1 MSLQVWLPLNGNL
14 EQNGVSSTIADSNN
28 ISINSNGKI
37 GKCIEFNTSITS
49 GIYSNNF
56 NTNLWTE
63 CSITLWLK
71 IVSFNATWDTYLQIG
86 DGNTPWN
93 SYIVGL
99 LRNNANS
106 NLVFC
111 ISNGTTST
119 QASFTTPN
127 LETGIWYHIAC
138 VYKPGHCLIY
148 INGNLHADNTT
159 TIVPNFS
166 SSTKLFIG
174 GLPSAYKTKSCMNDL
189 RIYDHALSIKEI
201 KEISKALVCH
211 YPLDAN
217 GLGMPNYFL
226 NSNFATSTTANW
238 YGVNNSSISIATK
251 DGRKCITGTKGTSNN
266 ICGQT
271 IDTYSYVANSEITF
285 TISADVYVEE
295 TGTFGVGNW
304 ISTTEASG
312 WQGMSGSQTWHT
324 SNTLKV
330 GWNHISVTRVNGKNQ
345 YNGKIVT
352 AFSYSGTTYWMTNIK
367 FEFGII
373 DTPWI
378 PNSGDASYSIFNIN
392 GTTEFD
398 TSGYKYNGTRSG
410 SLSASSDT
418 PRYSTCTVIPN
429 QSYIKYRG
437 PENMYYA
444 TYSFWVKFNS
454 FTAYGAIHI
463 PYTSPSGGGSPWF
476 SANTES
482 SSLWCYFG
490 GNSPNY
496 TKAGTGNLVTNT
508 WYHFVYVWN
517 NGVAQWYLNG
527 EKIGNSV
534 TYTTRTYIQN
544 NADSTIGNSYTG
556 SSWNGTPFNGS
567 ISDFRLYATAL
578 SDADILELYNTGASI
593 DNGGN
598 VFTGDIIETSGLVKP
613 TIEKNAIIQ
622 NNEFDESEAMNLVLD
637 NSIGQKAYFTYSY
650 TPAKDTIN
658 SCLRPCYV
666 DFSVIPNLST
676 STTLRAIIQVT
687 WSGFDTSSTAGTF
700 AMYWSGDN
708 FKISTNAW
716 AWEGTNPIMAAIS
729 AKYDIKNLVLSA
741 TSGSYIYDV
750 TFNLTQSYIN
760 TYSRA
765 RIGVRTDYSNGTAKF
780 SMDKIILIEDK
791 YSSTS
796 STKAHMGQDF
806 MAGAS
811 FIEK

>member
-1 MSLQVWLPLNGNL
+1 MALQVWLPLNGNL

-71 IVSFNATWDTYLQIG
+71 IVSFNETWDTYLQIG

-93 SYIVGL
+93 SYVVGL
-99 LRNNANS
+99 LRNNGNS

-127 LETGIWYHIAC
+127 LETGTWYHIAC

-174 GLPSAYKTKSCMNDL
+174 GLSSAYKTKSCMNDL

-201 KEISKALVCH
+201 KDISKALVCH
-211 YPLDAN
+211 YPLDGGFGA
-217 GLGMPNYFL
+217 MPNL
-226 NSNFATSTTANW
+226 CKGTNTNSTSTNVFGYGEQTGGSTRTIELIDNIYCAKITRNTTAHSGWAYLYYNNLDYPSIKTSTTYTVSFDLIGSGDGTISFAGFQQAN
-238 YGVNNSSISIATK
+238 GTNNMSASTTVIHNTFNATK
-251 DGRKCITGTKGTSNN
+251 WSHIVFRTTTKDSFDGITLS
-266 ICGQT
+266 GQL
-271 IDTYSYVANSEITF
+271 
-285 TISADVYVEE
+285 VYMNTNYLQNTEVWLMMKNMKVEE
-295 TGTFGVGNW
+295 GN
-304 ISTTEASG
+304 
-312 WQGMSGSQTWHT
+312 
-324 SNTLKV
+324 
-330 GWNHISVTRVNGKNQ
+330 
-345 YNGKIVT
+345 
-352 AFSYSGTTYWMTNIK
+352 
-367 FEFGII
+367 I

-378 PNSGDASYSIFNIN
+378 PHTSDASYSIFNIN

-398 TSGYKYNGTRSG
+398 TSGYKNNGTRSG

-418 PRYSTCTVIPN
+418 PRYSACTVIPN

-454 FTAYGAIHI
+454 FTTYGAIHI

-496 TKAGTGNLVTNT
+496 TRAGTGNLVTNT

-578 SDADILELYNTGASI
+578 SDADILELYRASAQI
-593 DNGGN
+593 DNSGN
-598 VFTGDIIETSGLVKP
+598 LLT
-613 TIEKNAIIQ
+613 
-622 NNEFDESEAMNLVLD
+622 
-637 NSIGQKAYFTYSY
+637 
-650 TPAKDTIN
+650 
-658 SCLRPCYV
+658 
-666 DFSVIPNLST
+666 
-676 STTLRAIIQVT
+676 
-687 WSGFDTSSTAGTF
+687 
-700 AMYWSGDN
+700 
-708 FKISTNAW
+708 
-716 AWEGTNPIMAAIS
+716 
-729 AKYDIKNLVLSA
+729 YDI
-741 TSGSYIYDV
+741 
-750 TFNLTQSYIN
+750 Q
-760 TYSRA
+760 
-765 RIGVRTDYSNGTAKF
+765 
-780 SMDKIILIEDK
+780 
-791 YSSTS
+791 
-796 STKAHMGQDF
+796 
-806 MAGAS
+806 
-811 FIEK
+811 EK